1 MDFYISDLIPGPVNI
16 NNQDSLSPISLNGST
31 DSIFNLDE
39 SIEIEDDP
47 TDDEPIRKRAR
58 VAYDKRNEHDQSCV
72 IDSDVEELNIK
83 VSAIVSNPIAND
95 NNINHIMTECRMI
108 MMESTKKSTRAFET
122 VCELTANLA
131 DHQKDKVSDQKLV
144 DELKMKI
151 GKLEAE
157 KAKYEKTIERKDK
170 ELAHTVNS
178 KKQCE
183 EDFAQRFESA
193 KKMKFCVACDTA
205 KPQHKFHFCDAD
217 CQKRYW
223 KKIVDETWQHTK
235 VLGELSKTS
244 YSVLKSWLVC

>member
-1 MDFYISDLIPGPVNI
+1 MLDFYISDLIPGAVNI
-16 NNQDSLSPISLNGST
+16 NNQDLLSPITLNGST

-47 TDDEPIRKRAR
+47 TEDDSTDDEPIRKRAR
-58 VAYDKRNEHDQSCV
+58 VAYDKRNERDLSSV
-72 IDSDVEELNIK
+72 IDSDIEITEESNIK
-83 VSAIVSNPIAND
+83 VSAIASNLIAND
-95 NNINHIMTECRMI
+95 NINQIMTECRMI

-223 KKIVDETWQHTK
+223 
-235 VLGELSKTS
+235 
-244 YSVLKSWLVC
+244 